1 MSKRTRKAVTLPTPD
16 RSHEELRALY
26 LRNSQDPARATYEGF
41 TSSEIAAW
49 NRRLMFGAN
58 DEAFPSAETWSRIVD

>member
-1 MSKRTRKAVTLPTPD
+1 MNTTN

-26 LRNSQDPARATYEGF
+26 LANAKARRGTFDGF
-41 TSSEIAAW
+41 TTSEIAAY

-58 DEAFPSAETWSRIVD
+58 DEAFPGAAEWSRTVD